1 MKNEE
6 NTPIQ
11 NLHEHIL
18 SLAQKYPKKMA
29 LVACDQEGAIIEEIT
44 YGQLAKNI
52 EAAASYLR
60 GLGLKKGDR
69 VALAFKNSPALL
81 ILSWAAWATGIVTV
95 PMDTKRDTSESYQYK
110 LNLNNV
116 RVLIA
121 QGGVLKDI
129 EGKYLKGI
137 EVVDFIGFPAFAEAS
152 AGRPDA
158 GNAAVEWEESLSHPA
173 LVLFTSGTTGHPKG
187 AKLSLLNLIVN
198 ADGIR
203 QWLKITGDDTFLVN
217 LPLHH
222 INSTTFCLS
231 TLLAG
236 GTIAVPPN
244 YSNSH
249 FWQQMAKTKATI
261 TSIVQ
266 SILFDQLGREK
277 EYAAVKDDVRLNR
290 IQIGSAPVIAQTVQ
304 EFMKKF
310 GIPLYQGYGHT
321 ETALRVT
328 GVPMGL
334 PQKLYEQCIEENSIG
349 TAMPWADVQIFDE
362 EGQPMGEG
370 GEGELVVKGPAIME
384 GYVGGEQA
392 FRDGYFQTGDVGL
405 YRMIEGKRFFYLKG
419 RKKEIII
426 KGGVNISPIAV
437 ENALKKISQDAAQ
450 VHAVA
455 VPDER
460 YGEEIGAVVSWKPA
474 RTTGVAQ
481 SGGKDIE
488 EAGAKRRLKCALL
501 FGTPYL
507 SAYETPKY
515 LSALPVEELPMT
527 STGKVQR
534 SVLKEKLS
542 YERFESIYGLIKTP
556 YYRFTAL
563 HRYSRWVSSS
573 YELYNQCWAPLT
585 AERNE
590 YEKNIPKQ
598 LIILAAEPDDHL
610 AGQIAVIRTN
620 LSADALLHTT
630 YAQLLSPDVLDP
642 QGKALVCISICSADY
657 KAKSI
662 PDVRTIP
669 EENIVREYLP
679 QDPVF
684 KFHQKPKGGGGGA
697 ELVGLI
703 PEGRP
708 EDKSS
713 LGYNIL
719 LKYPAPSDGVSI
731 TDEAPISNQLIE
743 AVLVI
748 AKDIG
753 INDVYAYSR
762 PGGLASYLAKLQSR

>member
-203 QWLKITGDDTFLVN
+203 QWLKIRGVDTFLVN

-261 TSIVQ
+261 TQTAYDSGSVSPETIPFWSIFLCTI
-266 SILFDQLGREK
+266 SIPRPSASRPCSR
-277 EYAAVKDDVRLNR
+277 AAPSLSRPIIPIRTFGNR
-290 IQIGSAPVIAQTVQ
+290 WP
-304 EFMKKF
+304 
-310 GIPLYQGYGHT
+310 
-321 ETALRVT
+321 R
-328 GVPMGL
+328 
-334 PQKLYEQCIEENSIG
+334 
-349 TAMPWADVQIFDE
+349 
-362 EGQPMGEG
+362 
-370 GEGELVVKGPAIME
+370 
-384 GYVGGEQA
+384 
-392 FRDGYFQTGDVGL
+392 
-405 YRMIEGKRFFYLKG
+405 
-419 RKKEIII
+419 
-426 KGGVNISPIAV
+426 
-437 ENALKKISQDAAQ
+437 
-450 VHAVA
+450 
-455 VPDER
+455 
-460 YGEEIGAVVSWKPA
+460 
-474 RTTGVAQ
+474 
-481 SGGKDIE
+481 
-488 EAGAKRRLKCALL
+488 
-501 FGTPYL
+501 
-507 SAYETPKY
+507 PK
-515 LSALPVEELPMT
+515 
-527 STGKVQR
+527 QR
-534 SVLKEKLS
+534 SL
-542 YERFESIYGLIKTP
+542 R
-556 YYRFTAL
+556 
-563 HRYSRWVSSS
+563 
-573 YELYNQCWAPLT
+573 
-585 AERNE
+585 
-590 YEKNIPKQ
+590 
-598 LIILAAEPDDHL
+598 
-610 AGQIAVIRTN
+610 
-620 LSADALLHTT
+620 
-630 YAQLLSPDVLDP
+630 
-642 QGKALVCISICSADY
+642 
-657 KAKSI
+657 
-662 PDVRTIP
+662 
-669 EENIVREYLP
+669 
-679 QDPVF
+679 
-684 KFHQKPKGGGGGA
+684 
-697 ELVGLI
+697 
-703 PEGRP
+703 
-708 EDKSS
+708 
-713 LGYNIL
+713 
-719 LKYPAPSDGVSI
+719 
-731 TDEAPISNQLIE
+731 
-743 AVLVI
+743 
-748 AKDIG
+748 
-753 INDVYAYSR
+753 
-762 PGGLASYLAKLQSR
+762 